1 MRVHQGVFKRQ
12 SQLSRS
18 FSTPKIY
25 YTETDEAP
33 SLATY
38 AFLPVIKCFAKK
50 AGIEVLK
57 PDISLSGMFTLLV
70 HHFTSTS
77 FSIIHIYIY

>member
-70 HHFTSTS
+70 YYYTS
-77 FSIIHIYIY
+77 IYITLLLL